1 MTPRAQSWR
10 EMSPAPR
17 AFIAAVVVSG
27 IGVLVYSLLLHEWG
41 EHPLRFSCYLVIA
54 LAASRL
60 KVNLPGITGT
70 MSVNFLFVL
79 LGVLELGLSETIAL
93 GCAAVVV
100 QCIGR
105 DRPVPV
111 QVSFN
116 VCSTALAVAVT
127 FLGYRYALLHSSVH
141 APMLLFGAACLYFA
155 GNTLPVAVVI
165 SLTEHRPLHRIWHD
179 CYFWSF
185 PYYLVGAG
193 VVGIM
198 SWLHHFADWQTSLLT
213 LPIVYVIYRSY
224 RLYLGKL
231 EDEKRH
237 VEEMAD
243 LHMRTIEA
251 LALAIEAKDQTTH
264 DHLQRVRIYAV
275 EVAKDLKVDQAG
287 MEALQAAALL
297 HDIGKLAIPEHIIS
311 KPGRLTPEE
320 FEKMKIH
327 PLVGAEILERVQFPY
342 PVVPIVRAHHEKF
355 DGTGYP
361 QGLRGNEIPIGARI
375 LAAVDFLDALASDR
389 QYRRALPL
397 DEAMAELASE
407 SGKAFDPEVVRVL
420 ERRYVQ
426 LEKMVVARMHNL
438 SKEKSAEAQERDD
451 DQNKDEE
458 ATVNSEIRPAAGFAS
473 QGKPQSHERSF
484 LSSIAAARQEA
495 QTLFEL
501 SQDLGASLSLGE
513 TLSVFA
519 VKLRRAMPY
528 DAIAIYVRHGDELV
542 PEYVNGDNFRLFASL
557 RIPMGQGLSGW
568 VAQNLKPILN
578 GNPSV
583 EPGYLND
590 ASKYSTLT
598 SALAVPLE
606 GLQGVVGV
614 VALYHAEK
622 DFFTS
627 DHLRILLAV
636 SSKMALAME
645 NALKYE
651 QAENFA
657 VTDYLTGLPNA
668 RSLFLQLDR
677 ELARCKRDKTN
688 LTVMVTDMDGF
699 KQINDRFG
707 HLEGNRVLRLFAHS
721 LKETSREYDYVARMG
736 GDEFVVIAP
745 GLTVEAAARKAE
757 QMRELAQQ
765 AGREVCNEDILSLSV
780 GKSVYPDDGLD
791 AEKLLSEADKRMYLQ
806 KQSQPSRSN
815 RRLYRR
821 VRVRITTEIAIEG
834 QARTMLGII
843 SNLSVNGCYVE
854 TSVLLLAGTRVKLSF
869 LLDNT
874 KVAIQSEVLRMDMG
888 VGAALRFSESTHEVR
903 ATLQRLLEQLASS
916 EAIAER
922 QRGQTASATIG

>member
-1 MTPRAQSWR
+1 
-10 EMSPAPR
+10 MSLAPR
-17 AFIAAVVVSG
+17 AFITVVVLCG
-27 IGVLVYSLLLHEWG
+27 TIVLTYTVLHG
-41 EHPLRFSCYLVIA
+41 RSQNPLKFLCYLAIA

-70 MSVNFLFVL
+70 MSVNFLFLL
-79 LGVLELGLSETIAL
+79 LGVLELSFSETMAL

-100 QCIGR
+100 QCFDR
-105 DRPVPV
+105 DRPVPI
-111 QVSFN
+111 QVAFN
-116 VCSTALAVAVT
+116 VCSTALAIAAT
-127 FLGYRYALLHSSVH
+127 FSAYRYSLLHRAVSNPST
-141 APMLLFGAACLYFA
+141 LLFLAACIYFVA
-155 GNTLPVAVVI
+155 NTLPVATVI
-165 SLTEHRPLHRIWHD
+165 SLTEGRSLRKIWSD

-193 VVGIM
+193 VAGMM
-198 SWLHHFADWQTSLLT
+198 SWLHDFTDWQTSLLT
-213 LPIVYVIYRSY
+213 LPVVYLIYRSY

-264 DHLQRVRIYAV
+264 DHLQRVRVYAV
-275 EVAKDLKVDQAG
+275 EVAKELKVDREG

-297 HDIGKLAIPEHIIS
+297 HDIGKLAIPEHIVS

-327 PLVGAEILERVQFPY
+327 PLVGAEILERVRFPY

-355 DGTGYP
+355 DGSGYP
-361 QGLRGNEIPIGARI
+361 MGLRGTQIPIGARI

-397 DEAMAELASE
+397 DEAMARLSDE
-407 SGKAFDPEVVRVL
+407 SGKSFDPQVVSVL
-420 ERRYVQ
+420 QRRYRELEQ
-426 LEKMVVARMHNL
+426 LVHERTDNL
-438 SKEKSAEAQERDD
+438 GKQKLSTEP
-451 DQNKDEE
+451 KDK
-458 ATVNSEIRPAAGFAS
+458 ATETIINPGIEPAAGFEA
-473 QGKPQSHERSF
+473 QGKRPSQDRNF

-513 TLSVFA
+513 TLSVFS

-557 RIPMGQGLSGW
+557 RIPIGQGLSGW

-636 SSKMALAME
+636 SSKMALAID

-651 QAENFA
+651 QAENSA

-677 ELARCKRDKTN
+677 EVARCKRDKKS
-688 LTVMVTDMDGF
+688 LTVMVSDMDGF

-721 LKETSREYDYVARMG
+721 LKETSRDYDYVARMG

-745 GLTVEAAARKAE
+745 GLTPEAASRKAE

-765 AGREVCNEDILSLSV
+765 AGKEVCNEDILSLSV
-780 GKSVYPDDGLD
+780 GKAVYPEDGLD

-806 KQSQPSRSN
+806 KQAQATRTN
-815 RRLYRR
+815 RRLYPR
-821 VRVRITTEIAIEG
+821 VHGRLTTEIALDG
-834 QARTMLGII
+834 QERAMLGIVT
-843 SNLSVNGCYVE
+843 NLSLGGCYVE
-854 TSVLLLAGTRVKLSF
+854 TSGILLPG
-869 LLDNT
+869 T
-874 KVAIQSEVLRMDMG
+874 KVALTFSLDRTNVSIKAEIVRMDMG
-888 VGAALRFSESTHEVR
+888 IGAALKFNEATHDVR
-903 ATLQRLLEQLASS
+903 TALQRILEQLTSS
-916 EAIAER
+916 EA
-922 QRGQTASATIG
+922 TADKKRSQNATAGSF

>member
-1 MTPRAQSWR
+1 MGSRPHSWR
-10 EMSPAPR
+10 EMNAGAR
-17 AFIAAVVVSG
+17 VFIGVVVLCGTS
-27 IGVLVYSLLLHEWG
+27 VLTYTVLHG
-41 EHPLRFSCYLVIA
+41 ASRDPLKFLCYLVIA
-54 LAASRL
+54 LVASRL

-70 MSVNFLFVL
+70 MSVNFLFLL
-79 LGVLELGLSETIAL
+79 LGVLELSFSETMAL

-100 QCIGR
+100 QCFDR
-105 DRPVPV
+105 DRPVPI
-111 QVSFN
+111 QVAFN
-116 VCSTALAVAVT
+116 VCSTALAIGAT
-127 FLGYRYALLHSSVH
+127 FATYRYSLLHRVVH
-141 APMLLFGAACLYFA
+141 NPSTLLFLAACVYFVA
-155 GNTLPVAVVI
+155 NTVPVAAVI
-165 SLTEHRPLHRIWHD
+165 SLTERKSLRRIWSD

-193 VVGIM
+193 VAGMM
-198 SWLHHFADWQTSLLT
+198 SWLHDFTDWQTSLLI
-213 LPIVYVIYRSY
+213 LPVVYLIYRSY

-264 DHLQRVRIYAV
+264 DHLQRVRIYAL
-275 EVAKDLKVDQAG
+275 EVAKELQVSNEER
-287 MEALQAAALL
+287 EALQAAALL

-327 PLVGAEILERVQFPY
+327 PVVGAEILERVRFPY

-361 QGLRGNEIPIGARI
+361 LGLKGKQIPIGARI

-397 DEAMAELASE
+397 EEAMSRLEEE
-407 SGKAFDPEVVRVL
+407 SGKSFDPQVVKVL
-420 ERRYVQ
+420 ERRYVELEQ
-426 LEKMVVARMHNL
+426 LVRERIESMGLAKLSTELKVNRVV
-438 SKEKSAEAQERDD
+438 E
-451 DQNKDEE
+451 
-458 ATVNSEIRPAAGFAS
+458 PAAGFAAP
-473 QGKPQSHERSF
+473 KPAQFADRNF

-513 TLSVFA
+513 TLSVFS
-519 VKLRRAMPY
+519 VKLRALVPY
-528 DAIAIYVRHGDELV
+528 DAIAIYVRHGEELV

-557 RIPMGQGLSGW
+557 RIPIGQGLSGW

-590 ASKYSTLT
+590 PSKYSTLS

-614 VALYHAEK
+614 VALYHADK

-636 SSKMALAME
+636 SSKMALAIE

-651 QAENFA
+651 QAENSA
-657 VTDYLTGLPNA
+657 TTDYLTGLPNA

-677 ELARCKRDKTN
+677 ELARCKRDKTS
-688 LTVMVTDMDGF
+688 LTVMVSDMDGF

-707 HLEGNRVLRLFAHS
+707 HLEGNRVLRLFAHA
-721 LKETSREYDYVARMG
+721 LKETCREYDYVARMG

-745 GLTVEAAARKAE
+745 GLTPEASARKAE
-757 QMRELAQQ
+757 QMRELVHQV
-765 AGREVCNEDILSLSV
+765 GIEVCREDILSLSV
-780 GKSVYPDDGLD
+780 GKSVYPEDGLD
-791 AEKLLSEADKRMYLQ
+791 AEKLLTEADRRMYTQ
-806 KQSQPSRSN
+806 KQSQPTRKN
-815 RRLYRR
+815 RRMYPRAKGRL
-821 VRVRITTEIAIEG
+821 TTEISQPG
-834 QARTMLGII
+834 QAGNVVGILT
-843 SNLSVNGCYVE
+843 NLSLGGCYVE
-854 TSVLLLAGTRVKLSF
+854 TSAILLPKSQVRLTFSVEHTSVSLNG
-869 LLDNT
+869 
-874 KVAIQSEVLRMDMG
+874 EVVRMDMG
-888 VGAALRFSESTHEVR
+888 IGAALRFVEESQESR
-903 ATLQRLLEQLASS
+903 GRLQRMLEHMAGS
-916 EAIAER
+916 EDVLDRKRSRNAAA
-922 QRGQTASATIG
+922 GQEI